1 MICDVH
7 GNSYE
12 YDENGEFI
20 EGLSANTVMTRDSQ
34 GRIVYYDNT
43 DVDIDD
49 DDFDITDFVKVSYTY
64 DERAGSLRKNT
75 AAGSG

>member
-1 MICDVH
+1 
-7 GNSYE
+7 
-12 YDENGEFI
+12 
-20 EGLSANTVMTRDSQ
+20 MTRDSQ